1 MSGPIRTCPRRLPE
15 THRVCSV
22 FDGEPCQIELEYSPF
37 TLARHIDGLTVYVST
52 DYEYHWCIVRRI
64 LVPTAV
70 VWTVLLSTTTLF
82 AGQSASP
89 SGDSGKSLG
98 DIAKQVR
105 PKDAKVTTKHVFT
118 DDDVAHGAD
127 PGLLTTHSDSKSTLE
142 DAQKVIDTAASL
154 NSRQVGQSLVG
165 ENRFPGRDAWE
176 DKLYQQRQ
184 KVIAAA
190 QMAVDYEAD
199 QKHKIKTESD
209 RTTVQAGLRR
219 LLAEL
224 SVEQDRYERIV
235 AEGIGQA
242 AAWEKRSR

>member
-1 MSGPIRTCPRRLPE
+1 MRRLQ
-15 THRVCSV
+15 V
-22 FDGEPCQIELEYSPF
+22 
-37 TLARHIDGLTVYVST
+37 LTV
-52 DYEYHWCIVRRI
+52 
-64 LVPTAV
+64 V
-70 VWTVLLSTTTLF
+70 VWTVLLSATTLF

-89 SGDSGKSLG
+89 SGDSDKPLG

-105 PKDAKVTTKHVFT
+105 PKDVKVTTKHVFT
-118 DDDVAHGAD
+118 DDDVVHGTD
-127 PGLLTTHSDSKSTLE
+127 GGLMTTHSDSKSTLE

-154 NSRQVGQSLVG
+154 NSRQLGESLVG

-190 QMAVDYEAD
+190 QMAVDYEAN
-199 QKHKIKTESD
+199 QKPKIKTDSD
-209 RTTVQAGLRR
+209 QATVQAGLRR

-224 SVEQDRYERIV
+224 SVEQDRYERFV